1 MAQRNEAPT
10 GASLSKEMESAAQLT
25 GLRLDAA
32 QKAQMWGYLKRNC
45 ETLLRLYQFEDTEE
59 PVRKFLKRGVET
71 ASQRLIDLDA
81 TVSGYDEILA
91 VWTAKIREA
100 YLGDETL

>member
-1 MAQRNEAPT
+1 MAQRTETPQ
-10 GASLSKEMESAAQLT
+10 GVSLSKEMESAAQLT
-25 GLRLDAA
+25 SLRLDAA

-71 ASQRLIDLDA
+71 AAQRMIDLDA
-81 TVSGYDEILA
+81 TVSGYDEILT
-91 VWTAKIREA
+91 VLTAKIRDT